1 MKIATRSKAARAGAG
16 NPRQEGFMDK
26 GMTAEE
32 EKKILMHELGE
43 YLKDLMVMDEIDFA
57 IKYGLIGKQTCERR

>member
-1 MKIATRSKAARAGAG
+1 
-16 NPRQEGFMDK
+16 MDK

-57 IKYGLIGKQTCERR
+57 IKYGLIGKQTGERR